1 MEQVVEREEVIKIQF
16 HWQSEQNHKFNKL
29 KSRLINI
36 NIFKMALESL
46 KKQMDEMDAKIKKIE
61 SDIDKKTKLITE
73 LEQNYEKITTQL
85 TSEKKIFASL
95 EENKNYLIDIKRE
108 TESNFKQ
115 INDAASTL
123 LEILKSKTDKL

>member
-1 MEQVVEREEVIKIQF
+1 MTY
-16 HWQSEQNHKFNKL
+16 
-29 KSRLINI
+29 
-36 NIFKMALESL
+36 
-46 KKQMDEMDAKIKKIE
+46 
-61 SDIDKKTKLITE
+61 KKTKLITE

-85 TSEKKIFASL
+85 NSEKKIFTSL
-95 EENKNYLIDIKRE
+95 EENKNYLIDIKKE